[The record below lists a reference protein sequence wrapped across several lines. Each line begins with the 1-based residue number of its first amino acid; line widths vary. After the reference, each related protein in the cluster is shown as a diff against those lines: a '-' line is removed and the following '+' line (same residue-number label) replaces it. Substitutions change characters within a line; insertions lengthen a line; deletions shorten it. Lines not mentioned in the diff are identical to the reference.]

1 MSCSQTRSLRGRAGK
16 ELPKVMQVVGD
27 GSQDARTQFCMSL
40 KVVSLLLY
48 CFTLLGVSFPF
59 HKMGIMSM
67 SQIHHED

>member
-1 MSCSQTRSLRGRAGK
+1 
-16 ELPKVMQVVGD
+16 MQVVGD